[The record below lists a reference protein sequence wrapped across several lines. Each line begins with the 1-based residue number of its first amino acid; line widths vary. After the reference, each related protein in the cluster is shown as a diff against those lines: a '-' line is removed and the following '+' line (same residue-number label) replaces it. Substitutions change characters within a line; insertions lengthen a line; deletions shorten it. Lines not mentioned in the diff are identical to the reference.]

1 MSKVMKACTRP
12 ERGERSAR
20 ERSIFKPIWHTG
32 AALVLAAGMAH
43 GEEGAVVPPEPPKH
57 VGAPLASQLP
67 ATRKFEGIPALA
79 VSKGGRLWATWYAG
93 PTPGED
99 RNNYVVL
106 STSGD
111 GGKTWKEALIVDP
124 DFGGPRRTF
133 DPQVWVAP
141 DGKLRLFWIDFEME
155 TNWDWK
161 TFGVKDASRPQ
172 RLWML
177 EIPDADSERAEH
189 GAPVCIGT
197 GVCICKPIVL
207 STGEWAL
214 PVCTWG
220 TEGSAKIVVSSD
232 GGRTWAVRG
241 AATLPKEHREWDEH
255 MIVERRDKSLWL
267 LARTKFGIDESVSAD
282 RGVTWTVGEPSK
294 LLHPNARFFITR
306 LASGSLLL
314 VKHGPLYTKTGRS
327 HLTAYISKDDGQTW
341 EGGLLLDERGGV
353 SYPDGQQTPDGLI
366 RIVYDHLRTKGRSIL
381 FATFKEEDALAGKD
395 VSGAVKLRQVI
406 AAEESPKEEQK

>member
-1 MSKVMKACTRP
+1 MKKRIVQITVGLGLAMV
-12 ERGERSAR
+12 
-20 ERSIFKPIWHTG
+20 
-32 AALVLAAGMAH
+32 AATGMAQE
-43 GEEGAVVPPEPPKH
+43 GGAVVQPEPPKH

-67 ATRKFEGIPALA
+67 ATRKFEGIPSLA

-124 DFGGPRRTF
+124 DFDGPRRAY
-133 DPQVWVAP
+133 DPEVWVAP
-141 DGKLRLFWIDFEME
+141 DGKLRLIWTD
-155 TNWDWK
+155 WDMK
-161 TFGVKDASRPQ
+161 AGVSGHGGFFANEEAFKSLH
-172 RLWML
+172 LWML
-177 EIPDADSERAEH
+177 EIPDAESERAEH
-189 GAPVCIGT
+189 GAPACIGT
-197 GVCICKPIVL
+197 GVCMCKPIVL
-207 STGEWAL
+207 STGEWVL
-214 PVCTWG
+214 PVSTWG
-220 TEGSAKIVVSSD
+220 TAGSSKMVVSTD

-241 AATLPKEHREWDEH
+241 GATRPKANRTFDEH

-267 LARTKFGIDESVSAD
+267 LARTNGGIDESVSTD
-282 RGVTWTVGEPSK
+282 RGVTWTEGAPSK
-294 LLHPNARFFITR
+294 LLHPSARFFISR

-353 SYPDGQQTPDGLI
+353 SYPDGQQTEDGLI
-366 RIVYDHLRTKGRSIL
+366 RIAYDHLRTKGRSIL
-381 FATFKEEDALAGKD
+381 FATFKEEDVLAGKD
-395 VSGAVKLRQVI
+395 VSGAVKLRQLI
-406 AAEESPKEEQK
+406 AAEEPPKEDQK